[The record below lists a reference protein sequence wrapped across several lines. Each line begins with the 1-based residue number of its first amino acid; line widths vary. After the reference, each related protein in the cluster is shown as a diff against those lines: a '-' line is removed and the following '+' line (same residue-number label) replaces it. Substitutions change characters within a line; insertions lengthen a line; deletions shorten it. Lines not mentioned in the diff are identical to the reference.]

1 MSMAACICRVAL
13 VASMI
18 GGTAFAQMFSAGV
31 RGGGMWG
38 PRAFDKFTIGPTV
51 EFKPPIIPIRIVAD
65 ALYKQVNVSHW
76 EPAAGGLN
84 PGQGTVVLPGTDIL
98 APPPGQIVQSTS
110 RAWDFP
116 IMARVELP
124 IPIARPFIG
133 AGPTFRYIPFY
144 SSDNWQK
151 GVVAGAGIRF
161 NIGFVKITPELR
173 YSNFRASGPRGV
185 DNQGEFLMGITF

>member
-1 MSMAACICRVAL
+1 MSMAACICRVTL
-13 VASMI
+13 ILSMV
-18 GGTAFAQMFSAGV
+18 GGATFAQMFSAGV

-38 PRAFDKFTIGPTV
+38 PRAFDSFTVGPTV

-65 ALYKQVNVSHW
+65 ALYKQVNVSKW
-76 EPAAGGLN
+76 VAD
-84 PGQGTVVLPGTDIL
+84 GTNTLITSGTDIVEV
-98 APPPGQIVQSTS
+98 PSGQMVLSTS
-110 RAWDFP
+110 RVWDFP

-124 IPIARPFIG
+124 IPVARPFIG
-133 AGPTFRYIPFY
+133 VGPTFRYIPFY

-161 NIGFVKITPELR
+161 NIGLVKITPELR

-185 DNQGEFLMGITF
+185 DNQGEFLLGITF